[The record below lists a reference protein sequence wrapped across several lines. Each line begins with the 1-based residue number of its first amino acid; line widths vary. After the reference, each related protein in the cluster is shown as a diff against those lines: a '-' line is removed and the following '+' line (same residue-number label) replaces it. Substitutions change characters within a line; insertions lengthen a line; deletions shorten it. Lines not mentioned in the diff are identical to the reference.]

1 MKKQILPIVVLY
13 KKELSDAE
21 SINTLLDSDTDN
33 SISDIFVYD
42 NTPENFIKNNIVCEV
57 YRNRN
62 VIYYHDIKNSGVSTA
77 YNSGMKKANELN
89 YKYVLLLDQDTVFP
103 SDALKFYQQSIED
116 QPGINLHVPR
126 LLTKKGEFCS
136 PLRYAFHRGFVTNEL
151 SSGIYS
157 LNTYSPIN
165 SGMLLDVNTAI
176 LAGGY
181 NNKVYL
187 DFSDFQFIERLKNI
201 SSSFYLM
208 PLTLEQDLSN
218 DDENYN
224 NLLNR
229 YAIYCECAR
238 FCEKNNIYDE
248 FIYFM
253 MVLIRGIKL
262 VQRTKM
268 LKFISIFYNNY
279 VRGKK

>member
-21 SINTLLDSDTDN
+21 SINTLLDSDIDN

-42 NTPENFIKNNIVCEV
+42 NTPENIIKNNIVCEV

-229 YAIYCECAR
+229 YGIYCECAR